1 MKVGNLLVNGILVEE
16 LHTANSKK
24 LMNKKKLTRM
34 THGRIKEKKM
44 VPGSAIECTRTTKY
58 ATYLLLPLPRQTFR

>member
-1 MKVGNLLVNGILVEE
+1 
-16 LHTANSKK
+16 
-24 LMNKKKLTRM
+24 M

-58 ATYLLLPLPRQTFR
+58 LLLPLTSTNF